1 MTQATI
7 SYTEQVSGKE
17 RLSYEEFLRLPA
29 DLHAEW
35 VDGEVVCSM
44 TVSRIHDDLHT
55 FLVML
60 LGLFL
65 EDRPLGRLQKDPFQ
79 MKPAPHLNGRA
90 PDIMFIANEHTD
102 RLRANFL
109 EGPADLAIEIVS
121 PGNAATDYVDKFREY
136 EAGGVTEYWIFD
148 PVNQTADFFVLENGR
163 YERRHPDAEG
173 VYRSAVLSGFWLT
186 TEWLWEQP
194 PVRALLAEILAP
206 AE

>member
-7 SYTEQVSGKE
+7 SYTEQVSGKQ

-29 DLHAEW
+29 DLHSEW
-35 VDGEVVCSM
+35 VDGEVVCMPS
-44 TVSRIHDDLHT
+44 VSQQHSALGS
-55 FLVML
+55 FLIRL
-60 LGLFL
+60 AGGFL
-65 EDRPLGRLQKDPFQ
+65 EERPIGRLFYEPFQ
-79 MKPAPHLNGRA
+79 QRLPSRPSGRA
-90 PDIMFIANEHTD
+90 PDLMVLLNEHAG
-102 RLRANFL
+102 RLRDL
-109 EGPADLAIEIVS
+109 YIDGPADLAIEIVS

-136 EAGGVTEYWIFD
+136 EAGGVSEYWIFD

-163 YERRHPDAEG
+163 YERRHPDAAG
-173 VYRSAVLSGFWLT
+173 VYRSATLSDFWLK